1 MAELFFKEETPQ
13 HVCWDRKYYNTFE
26 DQLKVLKTSKTVY
39 VGNLSFFTTE
49 QQIHEA
55 FSVVGPI
62 KRIIMGLNQH
72 TNTPCGFC
80 FVEYYSREQAAAALK
95 NVSGTVC
102 DDRIIRCDM
111 DGGFRPGRQFG
122 RGRSGGQMR
131 DDRNA
136 TLDPARGGGTVG
148 LRAERP
154 PHPVTGKRAREERE
168 AARQNEGGAN
178 VDAFGREV
186 KRDPLSSVLPA
197 RGTVPVSLTSA
208 SAAAAAAA
216 SAMAQAD
223 GAVLTP
229 AVDDGGGDGEGDEGM
244 KVADAEIERERSQE
258 DEDDYADGRNKR
270 SRRADVDE
278 EEG

>member
-136 TLDPARGGGTVG
+136 TLDPARGGGTTG

-154 PHPVTGKRAREERE
+154 PHPVTGKRAREER
-168 AARQNEGGAN
+168 QNEGGN
-178 VDAFGREV
+178 VDVFGREV
-186 KRDPLSSVLPA
+186 KRDPLSSVLPS
-197 RGTVPVSLTSA
+197 RGAAPASLISA

-216 SAMAQAD
+216 AASAGAVVQTD
-223 GAVLTP
+223 GAALSTDVSS
-229 AVDDGGGDGEGDEGM
+229 GGGDEGM
-244 KVADAEIERERSQE
+244 KLDETERERSQE
-258 DEDDYADGRNKR
+258 DEDDYTDGRHKR
-270 SRRADVDE
+270 SRRADNDE

>member
-13 HVCWDRKYYNTFE
+13 HVCWDRKYYSTFE

-136 TLDPARGGGTVG
+136 TLDPARGGGTTA

-168 AARQNEGGAN
+168 VRQNEGGN

-186 KRDPLSSVLPA
+186 KRDPLSSIMPA
-197 RGTVPVSLTSA
+197 RGVPPVSLTSA

-216 SAMAQAD
+216 AAMAQVGD
-223 GAVLTP
+223 AVVLP
-229 AVDDGGGDGEGDEGM
+229 PVVDVSSGGGE
-244 KVADAEIERERSQE
+244 ADIERERSRE
-258 DEDDYADGRNKR
+258 DEDDYTDGRHKR
-270 SRRADVDE
+270 GRRSDVDE
-278 EEG
+278 EG